1 MEESKLS
8 EEFLRL
14 VRIMDDLREKC
25 PWDRKQTIQTL
36 RSMTIEEVYELGDAI
51 NNKDW
56 KEIKEELGDLLL
68 HILFYSKIG
77 REQNQFTLE
86 DVIHTIAEKLIYRHP
101 HIYPPTNPDGSL
113 IEVKDEEDV
122 KKNWEQLK
130 LKAGKE
136 SVLSGVPRSLPA
148 TVKAMRLQEKSAQVG
163 FEWKETEDVWE
174 KVKEEMDELHDAIL
188 KASPDQMEE
197 EFGDLVFS
205 LINYARFLRI
215 DAETALEKTNQKFTR
230 RFQALE
236 QEAASRGKSLNE
248 MTLEEMDHIWNTI
261 KKKKWQD

>member
-1 MEESKLS
+1 M
-8 EEFLRL
+8 
-14 VRIMDDLREKC
+14 
-25 PWDRKQTIQTL
+25 
-36 RSMTIEEVYELGDAI
+36 GDAI

-86 DVIHTIAEKLIYRHP
+86 EVIHTIAEKLIYRHP
-101 HIYPPTNPDGSL
+101 HIYPPTHPDGTL
-113 IEVKDEEDV
+113 IEVRDEEDV

-163 FEWKETEDVWE
+163 FEWKETADVWE

-188 KASPDQMEE
+188 KADPDQMEE

-205 LINYARFLRI
+205 FDQLCTILRI

-230 RFQALE
+230 RFQTLE
-236 QEAASRGKSLNE
+236 QEAASRGK
-248 MTLEEMDHIWNTI
+248 
-261 KKKKWQD
+261 